1 MLEEGVRETTTLKWS
16 EKEGFLEEATLELGL
31 AGWVVWGDT
40 QLGKDAGL
48 ENTHERSCR
57 GQEDGWRPSPECVGM
72 DQPESDH
79 LCAREKVGRAS
90 QLAFPLPPQDNT
102 IDFLE
107 YVAALNLV
115 LRGTLEHKLKW
126 TFKIYDKD
134 CNGHIDR
141 RELLDIVEAIYKLK
155 KACRV
160 EMECERQEQM
170 LTPEEVVDRIFLL
183 LDENGDGQLSLNE
196 FMEGARRDKW
206 VMKMLQMDVN
216 PSGWISQQRRK
227 SAMF

>member
-1 MLEEGVRETTTLKWS
+1 MGQQFSWEEVAGEMDVAELQEWYKKFVVECPSGSLFMHEFKHFFRVA
-16 EKEGFLEEATLELGL
+16 GNEEATQY
-31 AGWVVWGDT
+31 V
-40 QLGKDAGL
+40 
-48 ENTHERSCR
+48 
-57 GQEDGWRPSPECVGM
+57 
-72 DQPESDH
+72 ESMF
-79 LCAREKVGRAS
+79 
-90 QLAFPLPPQDNT
+90 QAFDKNGDNT

-134 CNGHIDR
+134 RNGYIDR
-141 RELLDIVEAIYKLK
+141 LELLDIVEAIYKLK

-160 EMECERQEQM
+160 EMEEEQQGQL

-183 LDENGDGQLSLNE
+183 VDENGDGQLSLNE
-196 FMEGARRDKW
+196 FIEGARRDKW
-206 VMKMLQMDVN
+206 VMKMLQMDMSA
-216 PSGWISQQRRK
+216 SGWISQQRRR

>member
-1 MLEEGVRETTTLKWS
+1 MGQQFSWEETEAAGEMDVAELQEWYKKFVVECPSGTLFMHEFKRFF
-16 EKEGFLEEATLELGL
+16 KVTGNEEATQYVE
-31 AGWVVWGDT
+31 
-40 QLGKDAGL
+40 
-48 ENTHERSCR
+48 
-57 GQEDGWRPSPECVGM
+57 GM
-72 DQPESDH
+72 F
-79 LCAREKVGRAS
+79 RA
-90 QLAFPLPPQDNT
+90 FDKNGDNT

-134 CNGHIDR
+134 RNGCIDR
-141 RELLDIVEAIYKLK
+141 LELLDIVEAIYKLK

-160 EMECERQEQM
+160 EPELGQQGQL

-183 LDENGDGQLSLNE
+183 VDENGDGQLSLNE
-196 FMEGARRDKW
+196 FIEGARRDKW

-216 PSGWISQQRRK
+216 PGGWITQQRRR

>member
-1 MLEEGVRETTTLKWS
+1 MGQQFSW
-16 EKEGFLEEATLELGL
+16 EEAEAAGEMDVAELQEWYKKFVVECPSGTLFLHEFKRFFKVTGNED
-31 AGWVVWGDT
+31 AT
-40 QLGKDAGL
+40 QYV
-48 ENTHERSCR
+48 E
-57 GQEDGWRPSPECVGM
+57 GM
-72 DQPESDH
+72 F
-79 LCAREKVGRAS
+79 RA
-90 QLAFPLPPQDNT
+90 FDKNGDNT

-134 CNGHIDR
+134 GNGCIDR
-141 RELLDIVEAIYKLK
+141 LELLDIVEAIYKVK

-160 EMECERQEQM
+160 EQDPEQQGQ
-170 LTPEEVVDRIFLL
+170 LLKPEEVVDRIFLL
-183 LDENGDGQLSLNE
+183 VDENGDGQLSLTE
-196 FMEGARRDKW
+196 FIDGARRDKW

-216 PSGWISQQRRK
+216 PGSWITQQRRR